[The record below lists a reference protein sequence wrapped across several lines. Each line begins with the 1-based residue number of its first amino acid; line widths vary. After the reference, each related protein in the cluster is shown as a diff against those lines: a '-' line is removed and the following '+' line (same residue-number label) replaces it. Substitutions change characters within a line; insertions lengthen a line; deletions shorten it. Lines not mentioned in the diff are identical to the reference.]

1 MNKQQLQNLKKY
13 IENYIAGYLK
23 ISNDIQNLQFSDDN
37 YLNHFEN
44 FTEEQF
50 LYTDRRASYNLYELE
65 QQLTQIIERL
75 KKQLTEV
82 NEELWQIHCQEL
94 QSIMEPCF

>member
-13 IENYIAGYLK
+13 IENYIDGYLK

-44 FTEEQF
+44 FTEEQL
-50 LYTDRRASYNLYELE
+50 LYTDWGASYNLYELE
-65 QQLTQIIERL
+65 QQITQIIERL
-75 KKQLTEV
+75 RKQLTEV
-82 NEELWQIHCQEL
+82 NEALWQIHCQEL
-94 QSIMEPCF
+94 RVIMEPCF

>member
-1 MNKQQLQNLKKY
+1 MQKQQLENLKKY

-44 FTEEQF
+44 FTEEQL
-50 LYTDRRASYNLYELE
+50 LYTDRGASYNLYELE
-65 QQLTQIIERL
+65 NQLTQIIERL

-82 NEELWQIHCQEL
+82 NELLWQIHCQEL
-94 QSIMEPCF
+94 RDIMEPCF

>member
-1 MNKQQLQNLKKY
+1 MQKEQLQNLKKY
-13 IENYIAGYLK
+13 IENTIAGYLK

-44 FTEEQF
+44 FTEEQL
-50 LYTDRRASYNLYELE
+50 LYTDRGASYNLYELE
-65 QQLTQIIERL
+65 NQLTQIIERL

-82 NEELWQIHCQEL
+82 NEALWQIQCQEL
-94 QSIMEPCF
+94 RVIMEHCF

>member
-1 MNKQQLQNLKKY
+1 MQKQQLENLKKY

-44 FTEEQF
+44 FTEEQL
-50 LYTDRRASYNLYELE
+50 LYTDRGASHNLWELE
-65 QQLTQIIERL
+65 NQLTQIIERL

-82 NEELWQIHCQEL
+82 NEALWQIHCQEL
-94 QSIMEPCF
+94 QVIMESCF

>member
-44 FTEEQF
+44 FTEEQL
-50 LYTDRRASYNLYELE
+50 LYTDRGASYHLYELE
-65 QQLTQIIERL
+65 KQLTQIIERL

-82 NEELWQIHCQEL
+82 NELLWQIHCKEL
-94 QSIMEPCF
+94 QDIMEPCF

>member
-1 MNKQQLQNLKKY
+1 MQKEQLQNLKKY
-13 IENYIAGYLK
+13 IENTIAGYLK

-44 FTEEQF
+44 FTEEQL
-50 LYTDRRASYNLYELE
+50 LYTDRGASYNLYELE
-65 QQLTQIIERL
+65 NQLTQIIERL

-82 NEELWQIHCQEL
+82 NKALWQIHCQEL
-94 QSIMEPCF
+94 QEIMEPCF